1 MQSRSTAGQ
10 TTSQPGVL
18 LAVRQH

>member
-1 MQSRSTAGQ
+1 MQSRSTARQ